1 MLVSDVQQH
10 ESVIIIHTY
19 IYAPSLLSLSPLPPS
34 HPSRSSQS
42 ARLCSLC
49 YMAINDTTINVW
61 SFKTPFSL
69 FSFPLPSSF
78 PPFLPFFFLSY
89 LSSCMPNTL
98 LGIEDPIGFVVQRV
112 GRASILELHKSG
124 FMSWFYY
131 LIPFWPWANYLSSWN
146 LGILIYK
153 MGKITSP
160 PWPVESIWKELH
172 IFYFLIH
179 SNLILFPGSGSLIPA
194 FHFH

>member
-1 MLVSDVQQH
+1 MLYNVVLVSDVQQH

-49 YMAINDTTINVW
+49 YMATNDTTINVW

-131 LIPFWPWANYLSSWN
+131 LIPFWPWANYLSS
-146 LGILIYK
+146 
-153 MGKITSP
+153 
-160 PWPVESIWKELH
+160 
-172 IFYFLIH
+172 
-179 SNLILFPGSGSLIPA
+179 
-194 FHFH
+194 

>member
-1 MLVSDVQQH
+1 MYS
-10 ESVIIIHTY
+10 
-19 IYAPSLLSLSPLPPS
+19 PSLLSLPTLPTP

-42 ARLCSLC
+42 ARLGSLC
-49 YMAINDTTINVW
+49 YMATNDTTINVW
-61 SFKTPFSL
+61 SFKTPLSL
-69 FSFPLPSSF
+69 SSPSLSHS
-78 PPFLPFFFLSY
+78 PSLPFFVSLFLSH

-98 LGIEDPIGFVVQRV
+98 LCIEDPIGFVVQRV
-112 GRASILELHKSG
+112 ERASILELRKSG

-146 LGILIYK
+146 LGILICK

-160 PWPVESIWKELH
+160 PWLVESIWKELH
-172 IFYFLIH
+172 TFYFLIH
-179 SNLILFPGSGSLIPA
+179 SNLILFPGPGSLIPI